1 MKWLTRWFLDNPV
14 AANLLM
20 VFILV
25 SGYLT
30 IGDIRV
36 ESFPQIA
43 PTRLTISVV
52 YPGGTPEQIDAS
64 ITQRIE
70 NAISGVPGIK
80 SVMSAS
86 YAGYAEI
93 NVRKTTGTSLEK
105 LVDDVRNQVEA
116 IVGFPEKAERPR
128 IVPDEFGNLASF
140 VLVHGDSHTTA
151 SASHPVVDEATL
163 QQASSQIL
171 QALKKHPQISKVTN
185 LGKKKQQLAITPN
198 ARQLQHYG
206 LSPEAL
212 ADAVSRWSLEYR
224 SGELST
230 GNGKITL
237 KGDGFADNL
246 SRLKALP
253 VITNGQGIVQL
264 EDVAQVERTYLN
276 DDSLVRLDGES
287 AIALM
292 VSTSAKDNLL
302 KVSEATKQVLTD
314 IQPLLPANVKTTM
327 MADMAPYIK
336 EQLDLLSDNAVQGLL
351 IVLVILGVF
360 LELKLAF
367 WVALGIPVSLAGAL
381 WLMDLPQ
388 FNYSINDI
396 TLFGMILVLGV
407 LVDDAVV
414 VGESIHSARKRY
426 QDPKEA
432 AWHGVQSV
440 ATATTFGVLTTIAA
454 FSPMLWIENELAKLL
469 AGFSAVVIFALIFSL
484 IESKFILPSHLAH
497 TSEKETG
504 NWLTRRIE
512 IIRGYCQTGLSWA
525 ADHILQPC
533 LLAALKHKLS
543 ASILFISIMLMA
555 WGGLAKG
562 TIPSVFFPEIPGRY
576 GTATVTMDQD
586 ASNELSLINAAKLEQ
601 AIVATN
607 TALQEQ
613 FGSDSPPISRSLVS
627 LEGGRK
633 IEATIELTRDA
644 LETIPS
650 EAVLT
655 TWQSQTGKLE
665 GSYATSFTLAEEP
678 AGGTAIAI
686 TAPSRKQARQVARK
700 LKQSLA
706 ALPGVENPYDD
717 SQSGKR
723 QLKVT
728 LNQKGQ
734 QLGLQ
739 QRDLAVLVGGA
750 YGELELHRLLEQGE
764 EVMVLVKYGEG
775 AKKSVSQLKSSPVAL
790 PTENGG
796 GYVNLG
802 EVADFEFS
810 RVPNVLNRRNRD
822 EVVTLYWRQN
832 RDIASPE
839 SVWQSLQS
847 NTLESLQQ
855 QYPGVKISPV
865 GEFAEI
871 TEVQSGFKKAMLM
884 TLFLIFVLLA
894 IPLKSYFQ
902 PLIIMSVIPFG
913 FAGALLGHGLMGVN
927 VSILSMFGM
936 MAMTGVV
943 INDSLVLM
951 TRFNDL
957 HRSGMAL
964 NEALIQAAKSR
975 LQAIFLTTV
984 TTVCGLLPLLSETS
998 ETAQY
1003 LKPAAISLVFG
1014 ELLATPITLILIP
1027 LLLAIG
1033 KSLKSRIKESIP
1045 VTNTGKKAQAL

>member
-20 VFILV
+20 AFILV
-25 SGYLT
+25 SGFLT
-30 IGDIRV
+30 MDNIRV

-86 YAGYAEI
+86 YSGYAEI

-128 IVPDEFGNLASF
+128 IIPDEFGNLASF
-140 VLVHGDSHTTA
+140 VLVHGKANSGA
-151 SASHPVVDEATL
+151 VDEATL

-185 LGKKKQQLAITPN
+185 LGKKKQQLAVTPN

-206 LSPEAL
+206 LSPESL
-212 ADAVSRWSLEYR
+212 ADAISRWSLEYR

-237 KGDGFADNL
+237 RGDGFADNL

-253 VITNGQGIVQL
+253 VITTGQGTVKL
-264 EDVAQVERTYLN
+264 EDVALVERTYLD
-276 DDSLVRLDGES
+276 DDSLVRLDGEA

-302 KVSEATKQVLTD
+302 NVSEASKQVLAD
-314 IQPLLPANVKTTM
+314 IQPLLPANVQTTV

-336 EQLDLLSDNAVQGLL
+336 EQLNLLSDNAVQGLL
-351 IVLVILGVF
+351 IVLLILGIF

-426 QDPKEA
+426 ADPKEA

-484 IESKFILPSHLAH
+484 MESKFILPSHLAH
-497 TSEKETG
+497 GSSKNNNK
-504 NWLTRRIE
+504 NWLTRHIE
-512 IIRGYCQTGLSWA
+512 TVRGHCQNGLTWL
-525 ADHILQPC
+525 ADKVLEPC
-533 LLAALKHKLS
+533 LRATLQHKTSAALLFLS
-543 ASILFISIMLMA
+543 VMLMA

-562 TIPSVFFPEIPGRY
+562 TIGSVFFPEIPGRY

-586 ASNELSLINAAKLEQ
+586 ASTELSLLNAARMEQ
-601 AIVATN
+601 AIKATN
-607 TALQEQ
+607 DMLQAQ
-613 FGSDSPPISRSLVS
+613 FDSAQAPISKSLVS
-627 LEGGRK
+627 VEGGRK
-633 IEATIELTRDA
+633 IEATIELTREA

-650 EAVLT
+650 EAILDI
-655 TWQSQTGKLE
+655 WQAQTGELE

-686 TAPSRKQARQVARK
+686 TAPSRTMARQVAQD
-700 LKQSLA
+700 LKSALA
-706 ALPGVENPYDD
+706 TLPGVENPYDD
-717 SQSGKR
+717 SQSGRR
-723 QLKVT
+723 QLQIT
-728 LNQKGQ
+728 LNQQGQ

-750 YGELELHRLLEQGE
+750 FGELELHRLLEQGE
-764 EVMVLVKYGEG
+764 EVTVLVKYSDS
-775 AKKSVSQLKSSPVAL
+775 AKKSVSQLKSTPVAL
-790 PTENGG
+790 PQG

-810 RVPNVLNRRNRD
+810 RIPDVLNRRNRD

-839 SVWQSLQS
+839 SVWQA
-847 NTLESLQQ
+847 LQQ
-855 QYPGVKISPV
+855 ETLTKLKRQYPGVKVSPV

-871 TEVQSGFKKAMLM
+871 TEVQSGSKKAMIM

-957 HRSGMAL
+957 YRSGVEL
-964 NEALIQAAKSR
+964 NDALIQAAKSR

-1014 ELLATPITLILIP
+1014 ELLATPITLVLIP
-1027 LLLAIG
+1027 LLLAMG
-1033 KSLKSRIKESIP
+1033 KSIKKHSLRP
-1045 VTNTGKKAQAL
+1045 VTAQ